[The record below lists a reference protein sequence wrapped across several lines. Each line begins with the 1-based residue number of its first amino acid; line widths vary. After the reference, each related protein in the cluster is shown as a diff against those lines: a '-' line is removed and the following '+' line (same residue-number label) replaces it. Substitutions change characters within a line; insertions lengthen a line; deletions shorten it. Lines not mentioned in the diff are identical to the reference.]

1 MLNFGRTVNQVVI
14 PELSEQIIL
23 ATVAKAEQEY
33 KEKEMAER
41 MTAMDFYYNVNMDKH
56 IEQYFSSESLQQI
69 PTFPQKV
76 VPRFS
81 RARMM
86 LYKSPPKRI
95 IGGEE
100 NTDYK
105 DIAYMLDSQTK
116 CFSELAWLLGS
127 CHFKSKYNER
137 KQRLEYEILPFVKEY
152 YLNGDSEPYGYSY
165 EIDKGNNKSRQ
176 YVFWSE
182 DRDGMQGMHFRFD
195 QQGKRYAVNGNEDMV
210 NPYGITPISKV
221 AYPSSS
227 YDVVRSAIQIGI
239 AMTEIA
245 LSVRSRLGQ
254 PVFTGIDEGQSVI
267 KSGIDSAIILPEGA
281 SFQYVSPSGGI
292 GEMID
297 SVKAF
302 ANQTAENNHL
312 RIRWGE
318 SGGNSPSGEALR
330 ILEIENLESRESDIP
345 YFKEWEHS
353 RFEIDRIIL
362 EKHGVMNLSEDLSI
376 DFGEVTYPMNVEQ
389 ELKML
394 DWKLAN
400 GVMSKRDL
408 LLYFNPDMS
417 DEELA
422 MKMGEVQEE
431 RTQQIQAD
439 RQANQP
445 AVFQS
450 LRQEAQEPQEQNDS
464 Q

>member
-1 MLNFGRTVNQVVI
+1 MINFGRTVNQVVI
-14 PELSEQIIL
+14 PEQSEQIIL
-23 ATVAKAEQEY
+23 QTVAKAEQEFN
-33 KEKEMAER
+33 EKAQAER
-41 MTAMDFYYNVNMDKH
+41 MTALDFYFNINMDKH

-69 PTFPQKV
+69 PTYPQKV

-86 LYKSPPKRI
+86 LYKNAPKRI

-100 NTDYK
+100 SDDYK

-127 CHFKSKYNER
+127 CHFKTKFNER

-152 YLNGDSEPYGYSY
+152 YLSGESEPYGYSY
-165 EIDKGNNKSRQ
+165 EIDKGNNKDRQ

-182 DRDGMQGMHFRFD
+182 DREGMQGMHFKFN
-195 QQGKRYAVNGNEDMV
+195 QKGNRYAISGNEDMV
-210 NPYGITPISKV
+210 NPYGINPISKV
-221 AYPSSS
+221 IYPSSS
-227 YDVVRSAIQIGI
+227 FDVVRSAIQIGI

-281 SFQYVSPSGGI
+281 TFQYVSPSGGI
-292 GEMID
+292 NEMIE

-353 RFEIDRIIL
+353 RFEIDRTIL

-376 DFGEVTYPMNVEQ
+376 DFGEVSYPMSVEQ

-394 DWKLAN
+394 EWKLAN
-400 GVMSKRDL
+400 GIMSKRDL
-408 LLYFNPDMS
+408 LLHFNPDMS
-417 DEELA
+417 DEELET
-422 MKMGEVQEE
+422 KMGEVQEE
-431 RTQQIQAD
+431 KQQERDAQ
-439 RQANQP
+439 QP
-445 AVFQS
+445 T
-450 LRQEAQEPQEQNDS
+450 S
-464 Q
+464 QIERILNA

>member
-1 MLNFGRTVNQVVI
+1 MINFGRTVNQVVI
-14 PELSEQIIL
+14 PEQSEQIIL
-23 ATVAKAEQEY
+23 QTVAKAEQEFN
-33 KEKEMAER
+33 EKAQAER
-41 MTAMDFYYNVNMDKH
+41 MTALDFYFNINMDKH

-69 PTFPQKV
+69 PTYPQKV

-86 LYKSPPKRI
+86 LYKDAPKRI

-100 NTDYK
+100 SDDYK
-105 DIAYMLDSQTK
+105 EIAYMLDSQTK

-127 CHFKSKYNER
+127 CHFKTKFNER

-152 YLNGDSEPYGYSY
+152 YLSGESEPYGYSY
-165 EIDKGNNKSRQ
+165 EIDKGNNKDRQ

-182 DRDGMQGMHFRFD
+182 DREGMQGMHFKFN
-195 QQGKRYAVNGNEDMV
+195 QKGNRYAVNGNEDMV
-210 NPYGITPISKV
+210 NPYGINPISKV
-221 AYPSSS
+221 IYPSSS
-227 YDVVRSAIQIGI
+227 FDVVRSAIQIGI

-281 SFQYVSPSGGI
+281 TFQYVSPSGGI
-292 GEMID
+292 NEMIE

-353 RFEIDRIIL
+353 RYEIDRTIL
-362 EKHGVMNLSEDLSI
+362 EKHGVMTLSEDLSI
-376 DFGEVTYPMNVEQ
+376 DFGEVSYPMSVEQ

-394 DWKLAN
+394 EWKLAN
-400 GVMSKRDL
+400 GIMSKRDL
-408 LLYFNPDMS
+408 LLHFNPDMS
-417 DEELA
+417 DEELET
-422 MKMGEVQEE
+422 KMGEVQEE
-431 RTQQIQAD
+431 KQQERDAQ
-439 RQANQP
+439 QP
-445 AVFQS
+445 T
-450 LRQEAQEPQEQNDS
+450 S
-464 Q
+464 QIERILNA

>member
-1 MLNFGRTVNQVVI
+1 MYNFGRTVNQVVI

-23 ATVAKAEQEY
+23 QTVAKAEQEF

-41 MTAMDFYYNVNMDKH
+41 MTAMDFYYNINMDKH

-86 LYKSPPKRI
+86 LYKNPPKRI

-100 NTDYK
+100 NDDYK
-105 DIAYMLDSQTK
+105 ELAYMLDSQTK

-127 CHFKSKYNER
+127 CHFKSKFNER
-137 KQRLEYEILPFVKEY
+137 KKRLEYEILPFVKEY
-152 YLNGDSEPYGYSY
+152 YLSGESEPYGYSY
-165 EIDKGNNKSRQ
+165 EIDKGNNKDRQ

-182 DRDGMQGMHFRFD
+182 ARDGMPGMHFRFN
-195 QQGKRYAVNGNEDMV
+195 QKGNRFAVAGNEDMI
-210 NPYGITPISKV
+210 NPYEITPISKV
-221 AYPSSS
+221 VYPASS
-227 YDVVRSAIQIGI
+227 YDVVRTAVQIGI

-245 LSVRSRLGQ
+245 LSVRNRLGQ

-281 SFQYVSPSGGI
+281 TFQYVSPSGGI
-292 GEMID
+292 NEMIE

-353 RFEIDRIIL
+353 RYEIDRIIL
-362 EKHGVMNLSEDLSI
+362 EKHGAMSLSEDLSI
-376 DFGEVTYPMNVEQ
+376 DFGEVTYPMSIDQ

-394 DWKLAN
+394 EWKMNN
-400 GVMSKRDL
+400 GIMTKREL

-417 DEELA
+417 DEELD
-422 MKMGEVQEE
+422 MKLNEVQEE
-431 RTQQIQAD
+431 KATQVQQE
-439 RQANQP
+439 R
-445 AVFQS
+445 
-450 LRQEAQEPQEQNDS
+450 EAQKPVS
-464 Q
+464 QIERILNA